1 MTVAGKGDDGEG
13 RRPFATRTG
22 AEPPTA
28 PSSIREGLRGRVRIP
43 SPTTRSP
50 ASRRPRSRRTWS
62 DSTLWP
68 RRRGRWQGGEGR
80 RPGPRPRR
88 GAPSPGRDRRRAAG
102 SRRVLGRDGLRFE
115 PTSRRRVPGYNESI
129 LRKTPEKRGF
139 SGLGWLTEHPV
150 IGPWGW
156 TQRLQSHPMTTDEQ
170 AGKDALWEL
179 HEAGNGVKERRAEL
193 ASLTHRCGAFS
204 SAVTKKLGQLGREE
218 GHPHPPSVAFKSFS
232 DGLELPALPTEEELP
247 RAIEAFDQARNRLHT
262 AQLKAK
268 ALGIT

>member
-1 MTVAGKGDDGEG
+1 MGVFW
-13 RRPFATRTG
+13 PWLVNRT
-22 AEPPTA
+22 
-28 PSSIREGLRGRVRIP
+28 
-43 SPTTRSP
+43 
-50 ASRRPRSRRTWS
+50 
-62 DSTLWP
+62 
-68 RRRGRWQGGEGR
+68 
-80 RPGPRPRR
+80 
-88 GAPSPGRDRRRAAG
+88 
-102 SRRVLGRDGLRFE
+102 
-115 PTSRRRVPGYNESI
+115 
-129 LRKTPEKRGF
+129 
-139 SGLGWLTEHPV
+139 PV

-156 TQRLQSHPMTTDEQ
+156 TPRLQSHPMTTDEQ

-179 HEAGNGVKERRAEL
+179 HEAGKGVKERRAEL

-232 DGLELPALPTEEELP
+232 DGLELPALPTEDELP